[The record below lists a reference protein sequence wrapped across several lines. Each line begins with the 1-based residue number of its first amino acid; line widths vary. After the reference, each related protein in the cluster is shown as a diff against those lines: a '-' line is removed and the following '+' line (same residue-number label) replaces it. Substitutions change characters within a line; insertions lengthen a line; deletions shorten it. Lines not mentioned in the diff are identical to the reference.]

1 MQTYPLL
8 FVETSKEEFI
18 DILSREGLKRIS
30 YPKKHSLKETWCLRM
45 DFSGNSTLEINSET
59 FLAAGWSEVNC
70 ISVKKIKNPKDG
82 FMGLEENIAS
92 IDFDGSFIKKITKLI
107 YQEALVFF
115 DCGMILRVDN
125 IGDLYICGGVIS
137 GTVSVKF
144 PSSENFGDFFPE
156 IDLEDCC
163 AMEILWTKKEGGDD

>member
-1 MQTYPLL
+1 MQTYPIL

-18 DILSREGLKRIS
+18 DILSKEGLKRIS

-45 DFSGNSTLEINSET
+45 DFSGNSKLEINSET

-70 ISVKKIKNPKDG
+70 ISITKIKSPEDE
-82 FMGLEENIAS
+82 FMDLEENIIS
-92 IDFDGSFIKKITKLI
+92 IDFGGFFIKKITKLI
-107 YQEALVFF
+107 YQESLVFF
-115 DCGMILRVDN
+115 DCGIILCVEN
-125 IGDLYICGGVIS
+125 IGDLYICGGVPS
-137 GTVSVKF
+137 GSVSVKF
-144 PSSENFGDFFPE
+144 PSSENFGNFFPE